1 MGTKF
6 NVEIIYDDESSFN
19 FDVELEGSWN
29 EIKGA
34 LMMITRGTLMAS
46 TAVKAVA
53 YNDEGFDVC
62 SYTK

>member
-6 NVEIIYDDESSFN
+6 NVEIIYEDESSFN

-29 EIKGA
+29 TIQSE

-62 SYTK
+62 SYIR